1 MDLRQKSPIPDLI
14 ADLEKAI
21 TGEVAFDLASRL
33 LYSTDASLYQ
43 IEPLGVVFPRTLDEL
58 SAVVEIAADHQVPL
72 LARGAGSSL
81 AGQAVGNALV
91 IDCSRYLDHIIEIN
105 PQEKTAKVQ
114 PGVIMSTLNQQAA
127 QFGLQFGPDPASAER
142 ATMGGSIAS
151 NASGAH
157 SIEYGM
163 TADHL
168 HAVDV
173 ILADGSHATFETIS
187 LPEARRRAGLKPPTR
202 DSRNTKHATHSLE
215 SNLYRSALHIRDQY
229 AQAIRQNWPRTWRR
243 ASGYNLN
250 YLLPWSPASPA
261 KWFLGDGANSA
272 YPPAPSGFLNLAPL
286 IAGSEGTLAVIR
298 QATVRLV
305 SIPKKTVLGVL
316 AYPSL
321 AAACDAVPELLQSH
335 PSAIELIS
343 RSLIQLAR
351 SVPAY
356 AHQISFLDPISVSGI
371 DPAAILVVEFAGD
384 DLSNLL
390 QRAKRLGKDVLI
402 AESYADQ
409 MRVWGVRKM
418 GLGILLSRPGEP
430 KPVPFI
436 EDMSVPVER
445 LGEFVREIEGILQ
458 SHGTQGD
465 FYGHASAGCLHI
477 RPLLNLKR
485 RQGVE
490 EMLAIAEES
499 TALCI
504 ELGGAVTGE
513 HGDGLVRSQ
522 WILPAYGPEIVS
534 AFRDLKQAADPQ
546 GILNPGKLP
555 DAPPM
560 TENLRYG
567 PDYAAHMW
575 VSNLDFS
582 RQAGLDGA
590 IEMCNGAG
598 VCRKA
603 GGVMCPSYQVTA
615 DEMHSTR
622 GRANLLRAMISGRF
636 PDEESAEETVYA
648 ALDLCLACKG
658 CKAEC
663 PSSVDMAK
671 LKYEFL
677 DYYYGSTAH
686 RHYKRSVSDYLFSY
700 IEPVGRWG
708 RRFAPLAN
716 ALLRSNLA
724 GRLGERLFGLAH
736 QRKLPSLQR
745 RSLHDLISKRKLNGV
760 QLQGSKQHAGNREVD
775 CLFLSDPFT
784 EYFQP
789 EIALAAM
796 EILTQW
802 GCSIQVLPVV
812 GTGRTLLSKGFIDP
826 ARRQAIRVLEAID
839 RADPCGKLPVIGVEP
854 SEIYTL
860 RDEYRD
866 LLPADERVERLATRA
881 FMLDEF
887 VVRPDKGN
895 LKRSVRIANSPQ
907 AEKQQKILLHGHCY
921 QKTQPPAADG
931 YPTGVAATVQ
941 MLTAVGYE
949 VEVVQS
955 GCCGMAGAFGY
966 EAEHYEISMQ
976 IGEQALFPA
985 VRKALKENPR
995 AIIAAPG
1002 VSCRSQIEDGT
1013 GVAPLHPIILVYRL
1027 INPANAQL
1035 TASGEQRQAA

>member
-1 MDLRQKSPIPDLI
+1 MDIRQKSRIPDLI
-14 ADLEKAI
+14 ADLEKAL

-43 IEPLGVVFPRTLDEL
+43 IEPLGVVFPRTSDEL
-58 SAVVEIAADHQVPL
+58 SAVVEIAANHRVPI

-81 AGQAVGNALV
+81 AGQAVGNALIV
-91 IDCSRYLDHIIEIN
+91 DCSRYLDHIIEIN
-105 PQEKTAKVQ
+105 PEEKTAKIQ
-114 PGVIMSTLNQQAA
+114 PGVIMSTLNQRAA
-127 QFGLQFGPDPASAER
+127 RFGLQFGPDPASAER

-157 SIEYGM
+157 SILYGM

-168 HAVDV
+168 KAVEC
-173 ILADGSHATFETIS
+173 ILADGSQATFETIS
-187 LPEARRRAGLKPPTR
+187 LAEARRRAGPQQSTQ
-202 DSRNTKHATHSLE
+202 DSRNTQCAAGSLE
-215 SNLYRSALHIRDQY
+215 SNLYRTALHIRDRY
-229 AQAIRQNWPRTWRR
+229 APAIRQNWPQTWRR

-261 KWFLGDGANSA
+261 KWFLGDGANSG
-272 YPPAPSGFLNLAPL
+272 YPPVPSGTLNLAAL

-305 SIPKKTVLGVL
+305 SIPRKTVLGVL

-321 AAACDAVPELLQSH
+321 AAACDAVPDLLQSD

-356 AHQISFLDPISVSGI
+356 AHQISFLDAMSASGI
-371 DPAAILVVEFAGD
+371 DPAAILVVEFAGE

-390 QRAKRLGKDVLI
+390 RRATRLGKDVLI

-430 KPVPFI
+430 KPVPFV

-445 LGEFVREIEGILQ
+445 LGEFVREIEGILK

-490 EMLAIAEES
+490 EMLAIAEE
-499 TALCI
+499 AAHLCI
-504 ELGGAVTGE
+504 KLGGAITGE
-513 HGDGLVRSQ
+513 HGDGLARSQ
-522 WILPAYGPEIVS
+522 WILPAYGPEIIT
-534 AFRDLKQAADPQ
+534 AFRELKQAADPQ
-546 GILNPGKLP
+546 GILNPGKLL

-567 PDYAAHMW
+567 PDYAAPVW

-603 GGVMCPSYQVTA
+603 GGVMCPSFQVTA

-636 PDEESAEETVYA
+636 PDGESAEETVYA

-677 DYYYGSTAH
+677 DYYYKATAH
-686 RHYKRSVSDYLFSY
+686 SHHRRPVRDYLFSY
-700 IEPVGRWG
+700 IEPVAHLS

-716 ALLRSNLA
+716 ALLGSELA
-724 GRLGERLFGLAH
+724 DRLGERWLGLAH

-745 RSLHDLISKRKLNGV
+745 RSLNDLILKRKRTGV
-760 QLQGSKQHAGNREVD
+760 QLHSSNQPGGNRGVG

-789 EIALAAM
+789 EIGLAAI
-796 EILTQW
+796 EVLTQL
-802 GCSIQVLPVV
+802 GCRIEVLPVV
-812 GTGRTLLSKGFIDP
+812 GSGRTLLSKGFIDP
-826 ARRQAIRVLEAID
+826 ARRQARRVIEAID
-839 RADPCGKLPVIGVEP
+839 RADPGAELPVIGVEP

-866 LLPADERVERLATRA
+866 LLPADERVARLAARA
-881 FMLDEF
+881 FMVDEF
-887 VVRPDKGN
+887 LIRRGN
-895 LKRSVRIANSPQ
+895 GDLRSELRIDITTQ
-907 AEKQQKILLHGHCY
+907 AERQQKILLHGHCY
-921 QKTQPPAADG
+921 QKTQPPAADS

-966 EAEHYEISMQ
+966 EAEHFDISMQ

-985 VRKALKENPR
+985 VRKALKEDR
-995 AIIAAPG
+995 EAMIAAPG

-1013 GVAPLHPIILVYRL
+1013 GAAPLHPIVLVNRL
-1027 INPANAQL
+1027 INL
-1035 TASGEQRQAA
+1035 SGA